1 MTGGFGRLLAV
12 ETMKMRR
19 APVTVIC
26 TVIVVLAPAL
36 LAAAAILVLRA
47 NSTSAFAAKARLL
60 VHGSGWAGYVS
71 TGTQVMAVAVL
82 LCLGFGFAW
91 CFGREFTEGTVA
103 GLFALPMGRGVIA
116 LAKCTVL
123 LVWSVL
129 ASIASTLVLLG
140 VGLTL
145 GDLGSQPPRWWL
157 PLGVCLLSACNT
169 FPLAWLATVARGYL
183 GAVGGLIG
191 LVVATQL
198 VTSFGGGGWFPWAVP
213 GLWAGLGG
221 TDIHIAGSR
230 LVLPVVVALISIVAT
245 TVRWRSL
252 ELGNA

>member
-1 MTGGFGRLLAV
+1 MTGDFGRLLAA
-12 ETMKMRR
+12 ETRKMRR
-19 APVTVIC
+19 APVAVIC
-26 TVIVVLAPAL
+26 TAIIVAAPAL
-36 LAAAAILVLRA
+36 LAAGAILALRA
-47 NSTSAFAAKARLL
+47 NSSSSFAAKARLL
-60 VHGSGWAGYVS
+60 VHGSGWTAYLG
-71 TGTQVMAVAVL
+71 TGAQVMAVAVL

-103 GLFALPMGRGVIA
+103 GLFGLPAGRGAIA

-123 LVWSVL
+123 LIWSLL
-129 ASIASTLVLLG
+129 ASVASTLVL
-140 VGLTL
+140 VGMGLVL

-169 FPLAWLATVARGYL
+169 FPLAWLATVTRGYL

-213 GLWAGLGG
+213 GLWSGLGG
-221 TDIHIAGSR
+221 ADIHVAGIQ
-230 LVLPVVVALISIVAT
+230 LVLPVAVAVISIVAT
-245 TVRWRSL
+245 TMRWRRL

>member
-1 MTGGFGRLLAV
+1 MTGDFGRLLAV
-12 ETMKMRR
+12 EAMKMRR
-19 APVTVIC
+19 APVAVVCAAVI
-26 TVIVVLAPAL
+26 VLAPAL
-36 LAAAAILVLRA
+36 LAAAAIVALRA
-47 NSTSAFAAKARLL
+47 NSSSSFAVKARLL
-60 VHGSGWAGYVS
+60 VHGSGWAAYVG
-71 TGTQVMAVAVL
+71 TGAQVMAVAVL

-91 CFGREFTEGTVA
+91 CFGREFTEGTVT
-103 GLFALPMGRGVIA
+103 GLFALPTGRGAVA

-123 LVWSVL
+123 LVWGVL
-129 ASIASTLVLLG
+129 ASTAATLVLLG
-140 VGLTL
+140 VGLAL
-145 GDLGSQPPRWWL
+145 GDLGSRPPRWWL

-169 FPLAWLATVARGYL
+169 FPLAWLATVTRGYL

-221 TDIHIAGSR
+221 ADIRITGIQ
-230 LVLPVVVALISIVAT
+230 LVLPVAVALLSIVAT
-245 TVRWRSL
+245 TVRWRRL